1 MNFFLIRF
9 RISSYLNILSHF
21 QMLPHNFLRFS
32 TNKHL
37 FKVFLSLWHFV
48 YGDEVI

>member
-21 QMLPHNFLRFS
+21 QMLPHIFYVFQQINAYSKYFYLYGI
-32 TNKHL
+32 L
-37 FKVFLSLWHFV
+37 FM
-48 YGDEVI
+48 ETR